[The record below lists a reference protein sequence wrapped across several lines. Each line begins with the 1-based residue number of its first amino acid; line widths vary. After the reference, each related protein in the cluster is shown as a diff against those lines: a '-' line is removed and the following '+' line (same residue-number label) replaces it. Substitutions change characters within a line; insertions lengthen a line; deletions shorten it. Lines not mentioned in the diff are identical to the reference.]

1 MIAILSG
8 WSPVAQSLPSGTEAD
23 DTCQRPDGSR
33 FRALPR
39 GSRKRHSRFWLASN
53 RASFP
58 IVYLTEKSQ
67 RPPFRLPLAPPIA
80 DQRCR
85 LRLYR

>member
-1 MIAILSG
+1 MAILSG
-8 WSPVAQSLPSGTEAD
+8 WSPDVQSLPSGTEAD
-23 DTCQRPDGSR
+23 DTCQCPDGSR

-39 GSRKRHSRFWLASN
+39 SSRKRRGCFWLASN
-53 RASFP
+53 RAPFP
-58 IVYLTEKSQ
+58 IVCLRVKS
-67 RPPFRLPLAPPIA
+67 RRHPFRLTLAPPIE